1 MRNRVNLKMRVGENL
16 SIKFIA
22 VSVMNFVV
30 GYLLFSLTWL
40 ALQSYLS
47 YLQIAILATS
57 FAAVWSFQ
65 SHNRITLNRQSIKS
79 FVSPQYLLFQITTLL
94 LSSILVPMVSVVLAM
109 NLLVIQFFWTILVS
123 LLGLIVIIRYSK

>member
-1 MRNRVNLKMRVGENL
+1 MKLRVNEKL
-16 SIKFIA
+16 SIKFIT

-30 GYLLFSLTWL
+30 GYLLFSLIWL
-40 ALQSYLS
+40 ALHSYLN

-79 FVSPQYLLFQITTLL
+79 FVSPQYLFFQITTLL
-94 LSSILVPMVSVVLAM
+94 LSSILVPMVSEVLVID
-109 NLLVIQFFWTILVS
+109 LLVIQFFWTVLLS
-123 LLGLIVIIRYSK
+123 PLGLFVIIRYSK

>member
-1 MRNRVNLKMRVGENL
+1 MKIRINEQV

-22 VSVMNFVV
+22 VSVMNFLV
-30 GYLLFSLTWL
+30 GYLVFSLTWL
-40 ALQSYLS
+40 ALQSYLN
-47 YLQIAILATS
+47 YLQIAIIATS

-79 FVSPQYLLFQITTLL
+79 FVSPQYLFFQITGLL
-94 LSSILVPMVSVVLAM
+94 LSSIFVPMVAEVLVI
-109 NLLVIQFFWTILVS
+109 NLLVIQFFWTVLLS

>member
-1 MRNRVNLKMRVGENL
+1 MRKRVNLKIRINEQV

-22 VSVMNFVV
+22 VSVMNFLV
-30 GYLLFSLTWL
+30 GYLVFSLTWL
-40 ALQSYLS
+40 ALQSYLN
-47 YLQIAILATS
+47 YLQIAIIATS

-79 FVSPQYLLFQITTLL
+79 FVSPQYLFFQITGLL
-94 LSSILVPMVSVVLAM
+94 LSSIFVPMVAEVLVI
-109 NLLVIQFFWTILVS
+109 NLLVIQFFWTVLLS

>member
-1 MRNRVNLKMRVGENL
+1 LRNRVNLKMRISENL

-40 ALQSYLS
+40 ALQSYLN

-79 FVSPQYLLFQITTLL
+79 FVSPQYLLFQISTLL
-94 LSSILVPMVSVVLAM
+94 LSSILVPMVSEVLEM
-109 NLLVIQFFWTILVS
+109 NLLVIQFFWTVLLS